1 MVRRVGS
8 AIGVVLVLTGFLSG
22 CSGKPIVGV
31 ILPTTGAAASYGES
45 IESGIRLALSDARE
59 REGLPAGFE
68 VVWADSGSD
77 PSRAVAEF
85 RKMVEERGAKL
96 LIGGATSA
104 EAMGLIPELDELEVV
119 CLSPS
124 ASAPGLAQQ
133 SRMFFRIYPSD
144 ELEGHTAAN
153 FLFERLGKHDVLLFT
168 GDTEYTRGIKPE
180 FLKQYQEALGG
191 TVVDDVALTEDGW
204 EEVAVE
210 ALARDGVEAVYAIG
224 YAEEILSVVQF
235 LSARGFEGRIV
246 TTSAFY
252 SGQVIREAGDAAEG
266 ILFPLPPFD
275 RTSEKEPVLSFV
287 NRYMDTYERAPDV
300 FAAHGFDV
308 MGLAIQV
315 MSLAKPPETLEILK
329 ALNFGVAEF
338 MGVTG
343 PLLFD
348 DYGDVKHYPMMFIV
362 NGGQVLS
369 YQRYLETERRR
380 ILNQVQ
386 ELLAGG
392 D

>member
-1 MVRRVGS
+1 MLRRVGS
-8 AIGVVLVLTGFLSG
+8 AIGVVLVLSGFLSG

-31 ILPTTGAAASYGES
+31 ILPTTGPAASYGES

-59 REGLPAGFE
+59 RGGLPTGFE
-68 VVWADSGSD
+68 VEWADTGSD
-77 PSRAVAEF
+77 PSRAAAEF
-85 RKMVEERGAKL
+85 RRMIKERGVKL
-96 LIGGATSA
+96 VIGGATSA
-104 EAMGLIPELDELEVV
+104 EAMALIPELDDLDVV

-133 SRMFFRIYPSD
+133 SRLFFRIYPSD

-153 FLFERLGKHDVLLFT
+153 FLFERLGQHDLLLFT

-191 TVVDDVALTEDGW
+191 TVVEDVALTEDGW
-204 EEVAVE
+204 EQIAAE

-235 LSARGFEGRIV
+235 LSAHGFEGRIV

-252 SGQVIREAGDAAEG
+252 SGQVIREAGEAAEE

-315 MSLAKPPETLEILK
+315 MSIANPPATLEILK

-343 PLLFD
+343 PILFD
-348 DYGDVKHYPMMFIV
+348 DHGDVKHYPMMFIV
-362 NGGQVLS
+362 KGGQVLS
-369 YQRYLETERRR
+369 YQRYLDTERRR

-386 ELLAGG
+386 DLLAAG

>member
-1 MVRRVGS
+1 MLRRVGS
-8 AIGVVLVLTGFLSG
+8 AIGVVLVLAGFLSG

-59 REGLPAGFE
+59 REGLPTGFE
-68 VVWADSGSD
+68 VEWADTGSD
-77 PSRAVAEF
+77 PSRAVTEF
-85 RKMVEERGAKL
+85 RKMVEERGVKL
-96 LIGGATSA
+96 VIGGVTSA
-104 EAMGLIPELDELEVV
+104 EAMALIPELDELEVV

-133 SRMFFRIYPSD
+133 SRLFFRIYPSD

-191 TVVDDVALTEDGW
+191 TVVEDVALTEDGW
-204 EEVAVE
+204 EQVATE

-252 SGQVIREAGDAAEG
+252 SGQVIREAGEAAEG

-343 PLLFD
+343 PILFD
-348 DYGDVKHYPMMFIV
+348 DHGDVKHYPMMFIV
-362 NGGQVLS
+362 KGGQVLS
-369 YQRYLETERRR
+369 YQRFLETERRR
-380 ILNQVQ
+380 ILKQVQ
-386 ELLAGG
+386 DLLATG

>member
-1 MVRRVGS
+1 MLRRVGS
-8 AIGVVLVLTGFLSG
+8 AIGSVLVLTGFLSA

-59 REGLPAGFE
+59 RGDLPAGFE
-68 VVWADSGSD
+68 VVWADTGSD
-77 PSRAVAEF
+77 PARAVAEF
-85 RKMVEERGAKL
+85 RKVVEERGAKMV
-96 LIGGATSA
+96 IGGATSA
-104 EAMGLIPELDELEVV
+104 EAVALIPVLDELDVV

-124 ASAPGLAQQ
+124 ASAPGLAQR
-133 SRMFFRIYPSD
+133 SRLFFRIYPSD

-191 TVVDDVALTEDGW
+191 TVVDDIALTEDGW
-204 EEVAVE
+204 QEVAAKV
-210 ALARDGVEAVYAIG
+210 LARSRVEAVYAIG

-252 SGQVIREAGDAAEG
+252 SGQVIREAGEAAEG
-266 ILFPLPPFD
+266 VLFPLPPFD

-287 NRYMDTYERAPDV
+287 NQYMDTYERAPDV
-300 FAAHGFDV
+300 FAAHGFDA
-308 MGLAIQV
+308 MGLTIQV
-315 MSLAKPPETLEILK
+315 MNIAKPPETLEILK
-329 ALNFGVAEF
+329 ALNYGVAEF

-343 PLLFD
+343 PILFD

-362 NGGQVLS
+362 HGGQVLS
-369 YQRYLETERRR
+369 YQRFLEAERRR
-380 ILNQVQ
+380 ILHQVQ
-386 ELLAGG
+386 DLLATG

>member
-1 MVRRVGS
+1 MLRRVGS
-8 AIGVVLVLTGFLSG
+8 AIGCILVLTGFLSG
-22 CSGKPIVGV
+22 CGGKPIVGV

-59 REGLPAGFE
+59 RGELPTGFE
-68 VVWADSGSD
+68 VFWADTGSD
-77 PSRAVAEF
+77 PARAVAEI
-85 RKMVEERGAKL
+85 RSMVEERDVKL
-96 LIGGATSA
+96 VIGGATSA
-104 EAMGLIPELDELEVV
+104 EAMALIPELDDLEVV
-119 CLSPS
+119 CISPS
-124 ASAPGLAQQ
+124 ASAPGLAQR
-133 SRMFFRIYPSD
+133 SRLFFRIYPSD

-153 FLFERLGKHDVLLFT
+153 FLFERLGKQDVLLFT

-180 FLKQYQEALGG
+180 FLKQYQENLGG
-191 TVVDDVALTEDGW
+191 TVVAEVALTEEGW
-204 EEVAVE
+204 QQVGAEV
-210 ALARDGVEAVYAIG
+210 LARGGVEAVYSIG

-235 LSARGFEGRIV
+235 LFNQGFEGRII

-252 SGQVIREAGDAAEG
+252 SGQVIREAGEAAEG
-266 ILFPLPPFD
+266 VLFPLPPFD

-287 NRYMDTYERAPDV
+287 NRYLDTYERAPDV

-315 MSLAKPPETLEILK
+315 MNYAKPPETLEILK
-329 ALNFGVAEF
+329 ALNYGVSEF

-343 PLLFD
+343 PILFD

-362 NGGQVLS
+362 SEGQVLS
-369 YQRYLETERRR
+369 YQRHLETERRR

-386 ELLAGG
+386 DLLATG